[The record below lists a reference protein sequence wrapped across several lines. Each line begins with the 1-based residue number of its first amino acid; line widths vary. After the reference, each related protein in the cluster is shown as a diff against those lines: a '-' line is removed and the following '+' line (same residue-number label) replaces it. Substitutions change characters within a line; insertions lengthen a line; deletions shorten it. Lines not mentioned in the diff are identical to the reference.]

1 MSCNFC
7 EKLGLASELVPNS
20 GIPLN
25 CANPGSKI
33 RVLWRL
39 REGVC
44 RIRFS
49 LGPNFLVQPLIADRL
64 SHLINIGLDFME
76 STDITIDPC
85 AQILCFP
92 TFQLSLTVAA
102 QHWYDVGVE
111 IDAWVAK
118 QTHIVKPGATV

>member
-7 EKLGLASELVPNS
+7 VKLGLASELVPNS

-33 RVLWRL
+33 RVLGRL

-49 LGPNFLVQPLIADRL
+49 LGPNFLIHPLIADWL

-76 STDITIDPC
+76 SADITIDPC
-85 AQILCFP
+85 A
-92 TFQLSLTVAA
+92 
-102 QHWYDVGVE
+102 
-111 IDAWVAK
+111 
-118 QTHIVKPGATV
+118 